1 MFLILTQ
8 TISETLNIVILEAIF
23 MTEQPS
29 KQGKN
34 KSALPKV
41 PPLHEVPIEGLSSA
55 KEICKICGKA
65 FKTHSELD
73 RHVENVHGTPEKTHT
88 GPHRVE

>member
-1 MFLILTQ
+1 M
-8 TISETLNIVILEAIF
+8 
-23 MTEQPS
+23 
-29 KQGKN
+29 N
-34 KSALPKV
+34 KSFGVKQTKIRYNLPKA
-41 PPLHEVPIEGLSSA
+41 PPLHEEPIEGLSSE

-73 RHVENVHGTPEKTHT
+73 RHMENVHGAPEKTHT